1 MWGPANMAPDLVR
14 KIRDE
19 VTKVLQLP
27 QSREFFQTNSF
38 ERVELTPD
46 QFAQLAQDDF
56 KHWGALIKAVGVK
69 LD

>member
-1 MWGPANMAPDLVR
+1 VGGGEHAPDLVR
-14 KIRDE
+14 KIHAD
-19 VTKVLQLP
+19 VTNVLQLP

-56 KHWGALIKAVGVK
+56 NHWGALIKAVGVK

>member
-1 MWGPANMAPDLVR
+1 
-14 KIRDE
+14 
-19 VTKVLQLP
+19 VTNVLQLP

-56 KHWGALIKAVGVK
+56 NHWGALIKAVGVK